1 MKFNLPT
8 NGHFEA
14 FAIIADINGFTKM
27 VAESDSSLIAD
38 FVRDVLV
45 GSIHAIEE
53 SGGEV
58 VGFMGDAVLGVLP
71 DAKSTVQACVKIA
84 KDLDGQCAYISN
96 VQKENSD
103 NWSFAQGGASLKIG
117 IEHGWLNVSE
127 IESRALGTHRL
138 IIGSAINHAAR
149 ILAAGNGNRCLI
161 GPSAVQ
167 HGFSDYALDG
177 PYSVAG
183 KDGEPN
189 YEYSQLDLSS
199 IWIEGESEYGLS
211 HW

>member
-1 MKFNLPT
+1 MSFHLPT
-8 NGHFEA
+8 SGFFDA
-14 FAIIADINGFTKM
+14 FTMIVDINGFTSM
-27 VAESDSSLIAD
+27 VAEGDRSLIAH

-53 SGGEV
+53 AGGEV

-71 DAKSTVQACVKIA
+71 NSESTAQACFVIA
-84 KDLDGQCAYISN
+84 KDLDDQCAYISSA
-96 VQKENSD
+96 QEENPD
-103 NWSFAQGGASLKIG
+103 NWSFAPGGPSLKIG
-117 IEHGWLNVSE
+117 IEHGCLSVAE

-149 ILAAGNGNRCLI
+149 ILAAGTGNRCFI
-161 GPSAVQ
+161 GPSAAE
-167 HGFSDYALDG
+167 HGFSNYALAG

-183 KDGEPN
+183 KDGEPD
-189 YEYSQLDLSS
+189 YEYFQLDLSS
-199 IWIEGESEYGLS
+199 IWIEGKSEDGLS